1 MSIDVQAPDGS
12 SVSFPDGTGADVI
25 TSAMQAHFGKPAGAA
40 APAPVV
46 PVAEAPSVAGDVAK
60 SGGIGLAKGVIGLA
74 GLPGDLSEL
83 GARGIDRATQFVG
96 DKLGVDVKP
105 RPDQPFRGGSADIQK
120 GVESVTGEFYK
131 PKTTAGEFAQTAGE
145 FAPGLIGGPETLLTK
160 LATRVAA
167 PAIASEAAGQVTK
180 GTAAEPVARVAG
192 AVLGGMGGARALRP
206 AAAEVPTAAEL
217 KTAAQAGYQHPE
229 VAAVQIKPQAV
240 TSLADTIKADL
251 ESGHN
256 SGFRALNQPK
266 TFSAIEELKNPN
278 QTGAI
283 AAGAPVTVADID
295 SVRKVLTRLSI
306 DPAEKAAAARAM
318 GHVEDFLS
326 TLKQPDLLAGDAAKA
341 SGIMTEARGNYAA
354 SMRSETVAK
363 QLARAQLNADSAG
376 AGANIDNATRQSI
389 KSILINPKKLMGYSP
404 DEIAQMQKIVG
415 GTYANYAARLLGKL
429 APTGVVSSG
438 LSAGAGFLAG
448 GPVGALGL
456 PALGAVAKKIADTS
470 TLRQA
475 EKLQNMI
482 RSRSPL
488 AKQIVA
494 ATPVSQLS
502 NPVQRGAIS
511 AALAQPFGSLAPM
524 LRP

>member
-1 MSIDVQAPDGS
+1 MPNFFDQFDQPVAAQAP
-12 SVSFPDGTGADVI
+12 
-25 TSAMQAHFGKPAGAA
+25 A
-40 APAPVV
+40 APVATAAPGNFFDRFDAPTPAAIAAPV
-46 PVAEAPSVAGDVAK
+46 EAPSVSSDVAK

-74 GLPGDLSEL
+74 GLPGDIAEL
-83 GARGIDRATQFVG
+83 GARGIDRATQYVG

-105 RPDQPFRGGSADIQK
+105 RADAAPTYGSADIQK
-120 GVESVTGEFYK
+120 GVEGITGKFYE
-131 PKTTAGEFAQTAGE
+131 PKTTAGEYAQTAGE
-145 FAPGLIGGPETLLTK
+145 FAPSLIGGPETLLTK
-160 LATRVAA
+160 MVTRVAA
-167 PAIASEAAGQVTK
+167 PAIASEAAGQLTK

-217 KTAAQAGYQHPE
+217 KTAAQAGYNHPD

-240 TSLADTIKADL
+240 ADLSNTIKTDL
-251 ESGHN
+251 ESGQN

-266 TFSAIEELKNPN
+266 TFSAIDELKNPN
-278 QTGAI
+278 QTSAV
-283 AAGAPVTVADID
+283 ASGAPIAVADID
-295 SVRKVLTRLSI
+295 SVRKVLSRLSA
-306 DPAEKAAAARAM
+306 DPAEKAAASRAM
-318 GHVEDFLS
+318 GHIDDFLS
-326 TLKQPDLLAGDAAKA
+326 NLKQPDLIAGDAAKA
-341 SGIMTEARGNYAA
+341 SGILDEARGNYAA
-354 SMRSETVAK
+354 SMRSDTVAK

-456 PALGAVAKKIADTS
+456 PALGTVAKKIADTS
-470 TLRQA
+470 TLRHA

-488 AKQIVA
+488 AQQVAA
-494 ATPVSQLS
+494 ATPVPQLS
-502 NPVQRGAIS
+502 NPIQRGAIS
-511 AALAQPFGSLAPM
+511 ATLTQPFGSLAPM